1 MTTSSTASSKKRP
14 FSTEN
19 DDEIYK
25 SSPIHDRSS
34 TFIAHFHPGDPSVAP
49 SSASS
54 STPSDKPSPVSL
66 TQSIKAVQS
75 HPDLASADHRIVA
88 WRRKSSQ
95 RTLSAKVTY
104 TTGSDDDGE
113 KYAGKRLE
121 RVLIDLDVQGTVVVA
136 RWYGGVLL
144 GPVRFTHMEMV
155 AREAIKM
162 SQRATDRTGGGDGP
176 DSEKRHKIAG
186 DSAGRPGGVGDS
198 LGDDADRA
206 RLARQLVERDKSIII
221 LRDLLAE
228 KTSLAAHTPAEAGTL
243 NSQPPPQQGSL
254 TTAPTASSSATVLT
268 APTIKTIDYTEMP
281 IQRLRQLDKARDAT
295 IAFILKQIDKAEESL
310 KVASSPT
317 LSTATNEK
325 VTATVTNPEMSPRPV
340 TQGNIGVLN
349 PSKAES
355 SITKKDGNLQ

>member
-1 MTTSSTASSKKRP
+1 MATSSAVSSKKRP
-14 FSTEN
+14 FPTES
-19 DDEIYK
+19 DDQIYM

-54 STPSDKPSPVSL
+54 STLSDKPGPVSL

-88 WRRKSSQ
+88 WRRRSSQ
-95 RTLSAKVTY
+95 RTLSAKVTF

-121 RVLIDLDVQGTVVVA
+121 KVLIDLDVQGTVVVA

-162 SQRATDRTGGGDGP
+162 YQRATHRTGGDGP
-176 DSEKRHKIAG
+176 DSEKRPKIAG
-186 DSAGRPGGVGDS
+186 DSAGAAGGVGNS
-198 LGDDADRA
+198 LCDDADRV

-221 LRDLLAE
+221 LRELLAE
-228 KTSLAAHTPAEAGTL
+228 KTSLAAQTPAEAGGF
-243 NSQPPPQQGSL
+243 NSQSPPQQGPL
-254 TTAPTASSSATVLT
+254 PTAPAASSSGTVST
-268 APTIKTIDYTEMP
+268 APTIKVIDYTEMP

-295 IAFILKQIDKAEESL
+295 IAFILKQIDKAEENI
-310 KVASSPT
+310 KVASSPKLT
-317 LSTATNEK
+317 TAMNEMATETATNSEM
-325 VTATVTNPEMSPRPV
+325 TSRPATQDKLEVKDS
-340 TQGNIGVLN
+340 
-349 PSKAES
+349 SKSES
-355 SITKKDGNLQ
+355 STTTKDAN